1 MKKVGIILREWR
13 ADLNN
18 MLFYGVKTDLIGFL
32 RKYDVSVI
40 AIPIDFSKENEFEK
54 VKEIVDYCDGII
66 FPGGKYVRKI
76 DMEIMKY
83 LYDINIRFGM
93 VQITSTSCHIKKMFI
108 PFFFCIMRLN
118 IVIVCNSIFILCSY
132 ILSFFT
138 QNHII
143 FWGYF

>member
-32 RKYDVSVI
+32 RKYDVSTI

-83 LYDINIRFGM
+83 LYDVNKPTLGICLGM
-93 VQITSTSCHIKKMFI
+93 QVMGETFNGGKREKIEKRKS
-108 PFFFCIMRLN
+108 
-118 IVIVCNSIFILCSY
+118 
-132 ILSFFT
+132 
-138 QNHII
+138 
-143 FWGYF
+143 